1 MKMIID
7 GFKYLLKKLAF
18 SSVISLFGIA
28 SGFCV
33 DLCADGSDFSCHN
46 PNAVQLSVSYRQINL
61 PSDYKVVMTYHPPA
75 SSSWH
80 NDGLWDPSYCLS
92 KTTYLST
99 SYDQGD
105 LSRDTSSYEAGDSK
119 FYCVKGLV
127 AGIGSKESTSP
138 FNIDSYGYPV
148 QDNLQNPI
156 DNGANAYL
164 FRYATNLQYNYL
176 MGTDNGVESI
186 PLFYM
191 NSLFYKNA
199 DKGYIPVRWVP
210 GQKGLQYTQTI
221 SSQGQTDGNL
231 GYFQVSVEGKGGGTN
246 IIVGRINLSDDG
258 NLYYLNSYDGN
269 IAVSGFKVSADNN
282 STSNLSLLASTST
295 GADNSQ
301 NLSLNIILAC
311 TNPTA
316 DQMEPC
322 NTPGASPSE
331 CAIQCDPKNLP
342 VPKP

>member
-1 MKMIID
+1 MNIIMD
-7 GFKYLLKKLAF
+7 RFSCFFKNVAF
-18 SSVISLFGIA
+18 VAGLSLVGIA

-33 DLCADGSDFSCHN
+33 SLCADGSDFSCRN

-75 SSSWH
+75 SSSWPK
-80 NDGLWDPSYCLS
+80 DGLWDPSSCLS
-92 KTTYLST
+92 QSTYLSK
-99 SYDQGD
+99 SYGLDVLNSD
-105 LSRDTSSYEAGDSK
+105 ISSYTRGNSA

-127 AGIGSKESTSP
+127 ADIGSKTSTSP
-138 FNIDSYGYPV
+138 FNINSDGYPV

-156 DNGANAYL
+156 DNGVNAYL
-164 FRYATNLQYNYL
+164 FRYATSLQYNYL

-210 GQKGLQYTQTI
+210 GQKGLEYTQTL
-221 SSQGQTDGNL
+221 SSPGQTGGDL
-231 GYFQVSVEGKGGGTN
+231 GYFQVSVEGKSGGAN

-258 NLYYLNSYDGN
+258 NLYYLGRYDGD
-269 IAVSGFKVSADNN
+269 IAVSGFKVSAENN

-322 NTPGASPSE
+322 NTPGVSASE
-331 CAIQCDPKNLP
+331 CAIQCDAKNLP
-342 VPKP
+342 TS